1 MHVKKEVLC
10 FVNYVLVKIFG
21 VFSRFFSICQNRQW
35 F

>member
-21 VFSRFFSICQNRQW
+21 VFSRFFFHMSE
-35 F
+35 